1 MSRTWAI
8 NSKLGFHSC
17 IKAEH
22 HKIRAD
28 YFEQRRWISCS
39 VSSKLFSAV
48 NLRRVNLQLLGGL
61 GVVKKQ
67 SLAHWD
73 LEQKQRLTLAAL
85 SSCCCYETSEDQLEA
100 HSGECGTIFTF
111 YWVWGGGARAA
122 EDTLWRYTNRKAV
135 TGFLCTITQP
145 EILQT

>member
-28 YFEQRRWISCS
+28 YFEQRRWISFS
-39 VSSKLFSAV
+39 VSSAV

-61 GVVKKQ
+61 GVVKKTKPG
-67 SLAHWD
+67 SLRPWAEAAPHARSAKLLLLLWD
-73 LEQKQRLTLAAL
+73 QWRPVRSSFWWMWNYFYLLL
-85 SSCCCYETSEDQLEA
+85 SVR
-100 HSGECGTIFTF
+100 G
-111 YWVWGGGARAA
+111 GGGARAA